1 MLIGRW
7 LSWGGSCQAHGKY
20 RSKHATLWSLCRSW
34 WGAARRTR
42 HARRRQPAQA
52 VQTFQARAIALWT
65 ERHWRTLGTR
75 LPPPADPSP
84 QLARLRLPSGIT
96 DLDMN
101 STAVKC
107 LEAALGGCRP
117 LTQMKTHL
125 L

>member
-1 MLIGRW
+1 M
-7 LSWGGSCQAHGKY
+7 
-20 RSKHATLWSLCRSW
+20 
-34 WGAARRTR
+34 
-42 HARRRQPAQA
+42 
-52 VQTFQARAIALWT
+52 
-65 ERHWRTLGTR
+65 TLGTR

-84 QLARLRLPSGIT
+84 QLARLRPPSGIT

-117 LTQMKTHL
+117 LAQMKTHL